1 MRVEEVRMIE
11 GLWWE
16 AVFPDTLLRHTVA
29 RGPASPFEAFDEFG
43 DKEGL
48 RATYLDNGHQKRRS

>member
-1 MRVEEVRMIE
+1 MRMIE